1 LRAALNRVERIVQR
15 LLRRHQLFLLR
26 GKQYRN
32 RDTQLRAAA
41 CEDFSV
47 SGKASAVRPP
57 N

>member
-26 GKQYRN
+26 GKQHRN
-32 RDTQLRAAA
+32 ATLNCARPPAM
-41 CEDFSV
+41 DFSI
-47 SGKASAVRPP
+47 SGKASAVRPS